1 MSDPDAVKAEGDG
14 GGTPP
19 PTPPDPPTP
28 PPPPEPPARGDEPP
42 PAGTMGWHLWTLQNA
57 AILVFMALA
66 LAAIV
71 IALYV
76 VTTPPSQNGQ
86 AGSNPALAL
95 HVLNTL
101 LVAIAVTLVFAWL
114 SSANAQMIGRG
125 FRHLLSIHRAAVACF
140 VVSGAATVGILIY
153 VALAIMAAAEVE
165 HGLYLLAA
173 IELLLKLTA
182 VSAIIVLITLRR
194 TTAMVL
200 PTAQATGQEAAA
212 VLEAQEDRG
221 RLEFGSLAFA
231 FGLVIIAALVVPTD
245 DLMRI
250 SAMMFGGDRKVEDYL
265 PQRPLVRVEDDL
277 ANQIA
282 TAVQN
287 APALRDLTADMTN
300 AQRDALSNSIE
311 AGISSV
317 IYNIVGDRV
326 KRVGAWPLFVDI
338 CEDKEDALISI
349 NSSNKLVAEH
359 ISYLAGEGL
368 IDFPYGDVQTLDITQ
383 YGSQV
388 IFKNEGLA
396 CADATTSVTVAT
408 TDTSSTTSVGADVTR
423 SERTLTS
430 APDEIVV
437 SISNQAEPIRLEL
450 PPGDYVVSLIAL
462 DRIDPFLQVVD
473 ERGVLFAENDDGGP
487 GVFDSA
493 LSIRVTAGQI
503 YVARA
508 STLDSAGSA
517 ILRVERETRIDLIS
531 AEQLVREEPALPIGD
546 SVEIPPLGAVFQFI
560 APADGAHV
568 IDVVPNSGPTADL
581 TGELFRK
588 FGDDVE
594 SLAEDDDS
602 GEESFPRLTALLTA
616 GETYYLVLQHF
627 APGGAPTATARI
639 EVTPE
644 LPATRTEAQPGD
656 QAEPIVPADGLDS
669 PEIP

>member
-1 MSDPDAVKAEGDG
+1 MSDADTVKTEGG
-14 GGTPP
+14 RGRTPP
-19 PTPPDPPTP
+19 PKQPERPT
-28 PPPPEPPARGDEPP
+28 PPPPEPPRGDEEFRSP
-42 PAGTMGWHLWTLQNA
+42 GSFGWHLWTLQNA

-66 LAAIV
+66 LAAII

-76 VTTPPSQNGQ
+76 VATPPSQDGR

-95 HVLNTL
+95 SILNTL
-101 LVAIAVTLVFAWL
+101 LIAIAITLVFAWL

-140 VVSGAATVGILIY
+140 VISGAATVGILIY
-153 VALAIMAAAEVE
+153 VALAIMAAAEVA

-194 TTAMVL
+194 TAAMVL
-200 PTAQATGQEAAA
+200 PTAQDTVQDATM

-231 FGLVIIAALVVPTD
+231 FGLVVIAALVVPTD

-265 PQRPLVRVEDDL
+265 PQRPLVRVEDDM

-287 APALRDLTADMTN
+287 APGMRDLTGDMPN
-300 AQRDALSNSIE
+300 GERDSLFNSIE
-311 AGISSV
+311 AGIANV

-326 KRVGAWPLFVDI
+326 KRIGAWPLFIDI
-338 CEDKEDALISI
+338 CQDNEGALLST

-368 IDFPYGDVQTLDITQ
+368 IDFPYGDIQTLDITQ

-388 IFKNEGLA
+388 IIKNEGLA
-396 CADATTSVTVAT
+396 CEGA
-408 TDTSSTTSVGADVTR
+408 STTVTTASADTPSPIFIGAAGR
-423 SERTLTS
+423 SERSLTS
-430 APDEIVV
+430 TPDEIVIA
-437 SISNQAEPIRLEL
+437 ISQQAESILLDL
-450 PPGDYVVSLIAL
+450 PPGDYLVSLIAL
-462 DRIDPFLQVVD
+462 DRIDPYLQVVD
-473 ERGVLFAENDDGGP
+473 EQGTLLAENDDGGP

-493 LSIRVTAGQI
+493 LSIRVGAGQV

-508 STLDSAGSA
+508 STLDSAGNA
-517 ILRVERETRIDLIS
+517 ILRVQRETRIELIS
-531 AEQLVREEPALPIGD
+531 AAQLVREEPAAFIGE
-546 SVEIPPLGAVFQFI
+546 SVDIPPLGAVFQFD
-560 APADGAHV
+560 AEADGPHV
-568 IDVVPNSGPTADL
+568 IDVVPNSGPDADL

-594 SLAEDDDS
+594 SLAADDDS
-602 GEESFPRLTALLTA
+602 GEGGFPRLNARLTA
-616 GETYYLVLQHF
+616 GETYYLVLQHY
-627 APGGAPTATARI
+627 APGSAPTTTARI
-639 EVTPE
+639 DILSEA
-644 LPATRTEAQPGD
+644 PAADDGAQSGD
-656 QAEPIVPADGLDS
+656 QTEPVVPAPQSAEDAD
-669 PEIP
+669 P

>member
-1 MSDPDAVKAEGDG
+1 MSDPEAAKTAGGD

-19 PTPPDPPTP
+19 PPQPDTPPPP
-28 PPPPEPPARGDEPP
+28 PPPPEPPNGPP
-42 PAGTMGWHLWTLQNA
+42 SGHAFGWHLWTLQNA

-66 LAAIV
+66 LAAII
-71 IALYV
+71 IALFV
-76 VTTPPSQNGQ
+76 VATPTDGLT
-86 AGSNPALAL
+86 GHNPLLAL

-101 LVAIAVTLVFAWL
+101 LIAIAVTLVFAWL
-114 SSANAQMIGRG
+114 SNANAQMIGRG

-153 VALAIMAAAEVE
+153 VALAIMAAAEVA

-200 PTAQATGQEAAA
+200 PASQASGEHVAAA
-212 VLEAQEDRG
+212 LEAQEDRG

-231 FGLVIIAALVVPTD
+231 FGLVVIAALVVPTD

-265 PQRPLVRVEDDL
+265 PQRPLVRVEDDM

-287 APALRDLTADMTN
+287 APALRDLTDDMSN

-326 KRVGAWPLFVDI
+326 KRIGAWPLFVDI
-338 CEDKEDALISI
+338 CHDKEDALIST

-368 IDFPYGDVQTLDITQ
+368 IDFPYGDIQTLDITQ

-396 CADATTSVTVAT
+396 CADAKASVAINVA
-408 TDTSSTTSVGADVTR
+408 DTASPVMVGASASR

-430 APDEIVV
+430 APDEIVIA
-437 SISNQAEPIRLEL
+437 ISQLAESIRLEL
-450 PPGDYVVSLIAL
+450 PPGDYLVSLVAL
-462 DRIDPFLQVVD
+462 DRVDPFLQVVD
-473 ERGVLFAENDDGGP
+473 DQGTIFAENDDGGP

-493 LSIRVTAGQI
+493 LSIRVAPGQV

-508 STLDSAGSA
+508 STLDSAGNA
-517 ILRVERETRIDLIS
+517 ILRVERETRIELIS
-531 AEQLVREEPALPIGD
+531 AEQLVREEPAVPIAE
-546 SVEIPPLGAVFQFI
+546 SVEIPPLGAVFQFV
-560 APADGAHV
+560 AEAGGPHV
-568 IDVVPNSGPTADL
+568 IDVMPNGGPDADL

-588 FGDDVE
+588 SGEAVE
-594 SLAEDDDS
+594 SLAADDDG
-602 GEESFPRLTALLTA
+602 GEGGFPRLRAELIA

-627 APGGAPTATARI
+627 APGGAPVATARI
-639 EVTPE
+639 DVRPDMP
-644 LPATRTEAQPGD
+644 PANEEAQPVD
-656 QAEPIVPADGLDS
+656 QTEPLVPA
-669 PEIP
+669 PATEAETPQP

>member
-1 MSDPDAVKAEGDG
+1 MSDPDAAKTAGGD

-19 PTPPDPPTP
+19 PPQPDAPPPP
-28 PPPPEPPARGDEPP
+28 PPPPEPPNGPP
-42 PAGTMGWHLWTLQNA
+42 SNHAFGWHLWTLQNA

-71 IALYV
+71 IALFV
-76 VTTPPSQNGQ
+76 VATPTNGLT
-86 AGSNPALAL
+86 GHNPLLAL

-101 LVAIAVTLVFAWL
+101 LIAIAVTLVFAWL

-153 VALAIMAAAEVE
+153 VALAIMAAAEVA

-200 PTAQATGQEAAA
+200 PASQANGEHVAAA
-212 VLEAQEDRG
+212 LEAQEDRG

-231 FGLVIIAALVVPTD
+231 FGLVVIAALVVPTD

-265 PQRPLVRVEDDL
+265 PQRPLVRVEDDM

-287 APALRDLTADMTN
+287 APALRDLTDDMSN

-326 KRVGAWPLFVDI
+326 KRIGAWPLFVDI
-338 CEDKEDALISI
+338 CHDKEDALIST

-368 IDFPYGDVQTLDITQ
+368 IDFPYGDIQTLDITQ

-396 CADATTSVTVAT
+396 CADAAT
-408 TDTSSTTSVGADVTR
+408 TMSTASTDISTVQVGAMATR
-423 SERTLTS
+423 SERILTS
-430 APDEIVV
+430 APDEIVIA
-437 SISNQAEPIRLEL
+437 ISQQPESIRLEM
-450 PPGDYVVSLIAL
+450 PPGDYLVSLIAL
-462 DRIDPFLQVVD
+462 DRVDPFLQVLD
-473 ERGVLFAENDDGGP
+473 EFGATVAENDDGGR

-493 LSIRVTAGQI
+493 LSIRVTEGQV
-503 YVARA
+503 YLAHA
-508 STLDSAGSA
+508 STLDSAGNA
-517 ILRVERETRIDLIS
+517 ILRIERETRIDLIS
-531 AEQLVREEPALPIGD
+531 AEQLVREETALPITE
-546 SVEIPPLGAVFQFI
+546 SIEIPARGAVFQFT
-560 APADGAHV
+560 AEANGPHT
-568 IDVVPNSGPTADL
+568 IDVSPNGGPGADL
-581 TGELFRK
+581 TGELFRRS
-588 FGDDVE
+588 GNDLQ
-594 SLAEDDDS
+594 SLAEDDDT
-602 GEESFPRLTALLTA
+602 GEGGFPRLGAQLVA
-616 GETYYLVLQHF
+616 GEIYYLALQHYE
-627 APGGAPTATARI
+627 PSGAPTTTARI
-639 EVTPE
+639 AITPDVTTSDE
-644 LPATRTEAQPGD
+644 EAQPVD
-656 QAEPIVPADGLDS
+656 QTEPLVPAPATEVEG
-669 PEIP
+669 PQP